1 MYKGV
6 LTKMR
11 TELGSPIHYHLTLGE
26 DEIEVNSLLGSVL
39 NIRFEGYQCL
49 HCERYKKIYRQG
61 HCYDCFYEQ
70 PQTADWIMRPELSTA
85 HLGIEDRD
93 LAFEQQVQL
102 APHIVYLALSSNIKV
117 GVTRKTQVPTRWI
130 DQGATAALE
139 IIETPNRY
147 LAGIAEVA
155 LKKFVADKTNWRKML
170 KNEIDPGDL
179 FEMRELLSR
188 HIPSEAKPYYLGDN
202 TTQWDLNF
210 PVNRYPQKIKSLNLT
225 KTPVFESRLVGI
237 KAQYLIFENDTVFN
251 VRGNEGTIISLTP
264 KKPVQ
269 TMGLFE

>member
-1 MYKGV
+1 
-6 LTKMR
+6 MR

-26 DEIEVNSLLGSVL
+26 TELEMNSLLGSIINL
-39 NIRFEGYQCL
+39 KFEGYQCL
-49 HCERYKKIYRQG
+49 HCERYRKIYRQG

-70 PQTADWIMRPELSTA
+70 PQTADWIMRPELSKA

-139 IIETPNRY
+139 IVETPNRY
-147 LAGIAEVA
+147 LAGITEVA
-155 LKKFVADKTNWRKML
+155 LKQFVADKTNWRKML
-170 KNEIDPGDL
+170 KNEIDQGDL
-179 FEMRELLSR
+179 LEMREQLAQ
-188 HIPSEAKPYYLGDN
+188 HIPDEAKPYYLGDK
-202 TTQWDLNF
+202 TEQWSLDF
-210 PVNRYPQKIKSLNLT
+210 PVNRYPVKIKSLNLS
-225 KTPVFESRLVGI
+225 KTPEFQSRLVGI

-251 VRGNEGTIISLTP
+251 VRGNEGTIVKLSVAAPSL
-264 KKPVQ
+264 
-269 TMGLFE
+269 F